1 MFIDHAAVV
10 YQSYGIPPFV
20 IGGLFALALM
30 VMIFRRIGVAAYT
43 FPALILITI
52 FGLIFV
58 PQEIFSQITAGQGS
72 DEARAR
78 IAEIQAIAPARFIAT
93 PVLGLTAL
101 IFLRGNFMIPVL
113 LLTVGM
119 AYIVEAQFNPNGI
132 ANLGLPVVNVPDIDL
147 LNLGSIQL
155 GGGASGLKEG
165 VSGLAGSIPLG
176 N

>member
-1 MFIDHAAVV
+1 
-10 YQSYGIPPFV
+10 
-20 IGGLFALALM
+20 
-30 VMIFRRIGVAAYT
+30 
-43 FPALILITI
+43 
-52 FGLIFV
+52 
-58 PQEIFSQITAGQGS
+58 
-72 DEARAR
+72 
-78 IAEIQAIAPARFIAT
+78 
-93 PVLGLTAL
+93 
-101 IFLRGNFMIPVL
+101 
-113 LLTVGM
+113 M